1 MNSPAIPAVRV
12 TDLTHSYGDRQ
23 ALNGVS
29 FDIEPGEIFVL
40 VGPNGGGKTTLF
52 RILSTLIPLQGG
64 AASVFGHNVVSENQD
79 VRASIGVVFQ
89 SPSLD
94 GKLTVSEN
102 IHIQAALYGMSG
114 SVFQQRK
121 SELLSR
127 LGIADRAN
135 DRVETLS
142 GGLKRRVEL
151 AKGMIHHPALLLM
164 DEPSTAL
171 DPGARSDLWELVR
184 QLRDELN
191 ITIVLTSHL
200 LEEADRADRVAILH
214 EGQLVALDTPNAL
227 RATVGG
233 DTITIQT
240 ADPEDLAKAV
250 RDTFQLDAVLLD
262 GALRLEQSDGHTWI
276 TKLVEAFPGQIDSI
290 TLGKPTLEDV
300 FIAKTGHRFWQHEAN
315 A

>member
-127 LGIADRAN
+127 LGIAARAN